1 MMITREPVLQGRPE
15 SFIQRLGHS
24 AFVLFSHI
32 GRSCLISFRSIGQFV
47 YLFGK
52 RSRHEFMVQLYT
64 SGIRSL
70 GVVSIVALFTGMIF
84 ALQTGLELRRFGQE
98 AEIGGAVAVVMLR
111 EMGPF
116 MASLIVAA
124 SYGSS
129 VAAQLGTMTVSEEI
143 AALEIMAIDPVK
155 FLVMPRMAALLII
168 MPLLAFYTTALAM
181 FGGALVGKAQL
192 GVAYTAY
199 FDAAFYY
206 AENKDLWVGLFKAL
220 VFGFII
226 CTVSCYQGF
235 ITKGGAVGV
244 GLSTRKTVVVSFVT
258 VLVVGYIITR
268 LFYS

>member
-15 SFIQRLGHS
+15 SFIQRLGHT
-24 AFVLFSHI
+24 AFVHFMHI
-32 GRSCLISFRSIGQFV
+32 GRSCLISFRSISQFV
-47 YLFGK
+47 FLPTK
-52 RSRHEFMVQLYT
+52 RSRHEFLVQLYT
-64 SGIRSL
+64 CGIKSL

-98 AEIGGAVAVVMLR
+98 SNIGGAVAVVMLR

-116 MASLIVAA
+116 MAALIIAA

-155 FLVMPRMAALLII
+155 FLVMPRMAALLLVL
-168 MPLLAFYTTALAM
+168 PLLAFYTTVLALL
-181 FGGALVGKAQL
+181 GGALVGSSQL
-192 GVAYTAY
+192 GVSFQAY
-199 FDAAFYY
+199 FDSVFEY
-206 AENKDLWVGLFKAL
+206 AENKSLWVGLLKAL

-235 ITKGGAVGV
+235 NTRGGAVGV
-244 GLSTRKTVVVSFVT
+244 GLATRKTVVVSFVT

>member
-1 MMITREPVLQGRPE
+1 MITREPVLQGRPD
-15 SFIQRLGHS
+15 SFIQRLGHN
-24 AFVLFSHI
+24 AFVIFMHI
-32 GRSCLISFRSIGQFV
+32 GRSCMISFRGITQF
-47 YLFGK
+47 LFLGTK
-52 RSRHEFMVQLYT
+52 RSRHEFLVQLYT
-64 SGIRSL
+64 SGIKSL
-70 GVVSIVALFTGMIF
+70 GVVTIVALFTGMIF

-143 AALEIMAIDPVK
+143 AALEIMAIDPIK
-155 FLVMPRMAALLII
+155 FLVMPRLAALLLVL
-168 MPLLAFYTTALAM
+168 PLLAFYTTIIAM
-181 FGGALVGKAQL
+181 FGGALVGRAQL
-192 GVAYTAY
+192 GVQYTAY

-206 AENKDLWVGLFKAL
+206 AENKDLWVGLLKAI

-226 CTVSCYQGF
+226 STVSCYQGF
-235 ITKGGAVGV
+235 NTSGGAVGV
-244 GLSTRKTVVVSFVT
+244 GLATRKTVVVSFVT

>member
-1 MMITREPVLQGRPE
+1 MITREPVLQGRPE
-15 SFIQRLGHS
+15 SFIQRLGHN
-24 AFVLFSHI
+24 AFVIFMHI
-32 GRSCLISFRSIGQFV
+32 GRSCLISFKALS
-47 YLFGK
+47 LFMFLGSK
-52 RSRHEFMVQLYT
+52 RSRHEFLVQLYT
-64 SGIRSL
+64 SGIKSL
-70 GVVSIVALFTGMIF
+70 GVVTIVALFTGMIF

-143 AALEIMAIDPVK
+143 AALEIMAIDPIK
-155 FLVMPRMAALLII
+155 FLVMPRMAALLLVL
-168 MPLLAFYTTALAM
+168 PLLAFYTTVIAM
-181 FGGALVGKAQL
+181 FGGALVGRAQL
-192 GVAYTAY
+192 GVHYTAY
-199 FDAAFYY
+199 FDSAFDY
-206 AENKDLWVGLFKAL
+206 AENKDLYVGLLKAT

-226 CTVSCYQGF
+226 CTVACYQGF
-235 ITKGGAVGV
+235 NTRGGAVGV
-244 GLSTRKTVVVSFVT
+244 GLATRKTVVVSFVT